1 MSVDGFAADRSGG
14 TVVAEP
20 VTTRLQHRR
29 FPLALF
35 ILLISLCAPAT
46 VSAAESN
53 EGRCAGLADNN
64 FICGPINAE
73 DLVRI
78 PGTDWVLASHMA
90 GPGGARGMFYLLNAM
105 DHSWRSIDI
114 DSISTAPD
122 RSYSACPGRPT
133 SASFHGQ
140 GLALDE
146 NDGGLKLLA
155 VAHGG
160 REAVEI
166 FRIEVERDAVPT
178 LVWVGC
184 VLRRRVRSSTASQ
197 PCQEAALS

>member
-1 MSVDGFAADRSGG
+1 
-14 TVVAEP
+14 
-20 VTTRLQHRR
+20 
-29 FPLALF
+29 
-35 ILLISLCAPAT
+35 
-46 VSAAESN
+46 
-53 EGRCAGLADNN
+53 
-64 FICGPINAE
+64 
-73 DLVRI
+73 
-78 PGTDWVLASHMA
+78 
-90 GPGGARGMFYLLNAM
+90 MFYLLNAM
-105 DHSWRSIDI
+105 DHSWRSVDI

-155 VAHGG
+155 VGHGG

-184 VLRRRVRSSTASQ
+184 VVAPSSAQLNSV
-197 PCQEAALS
+197 AALPGGGFVVTRFFDLAYKTWGEDMLAGRNTGSVLEWSPEDGWKEVEGTEMSGPNGILARPDGSAYFVAEWGAQRLHKFSRGASSD

>member
-1 MSVDGFAADRSGG
+1 
-14 TVVAEP
+14 
-20 VTTRLQHRR
+20 VTTRLQLRR

-53 EGRCAGLADNN
+53 EGRCAGPAV
-64 FICGPINAE
+64 ICGPINAE

-90 GPGGARGMFYLLNAM
+90 GPGGAGGMFYLLNAK
-105 DHSWRSIDI
+105 DRSWRSIDI
-114 DSISTAPD
+114 DSISSAPD

-146 NDGGLKLLA
+146 NDGGLKLFA

-166 FRIEVERDAVPT
+166 FRIGVERDAVPT

-184 VLRRRVRSSTASQ
+184 VVAPSSAQLNSVAAL
-197 PCQEAALS
+197 PEAALS